1 MWRLGGEPVDWIER
15 WFGLNLDAGDGSLE
29 MLLLAGL
36 AVVVGTAIV
45 GLLPT
50 SRRTL
55 RAVAHG
61 LRGLKTR
68 RPV

>member
-1 MWRLGGEPVDWIER
+1 MDWIEA
-15 WFGLNLDAGDGSLE
+15 WLGLNLDGGDGSLE

-36 AVVVGTAIV
+36 AVVAGTVIV

-50 SRRTL
+50 GRRTL
-55 RAVAHG
+55 RAAARG
-61 LRGLKTR
+61 LRGLKNR